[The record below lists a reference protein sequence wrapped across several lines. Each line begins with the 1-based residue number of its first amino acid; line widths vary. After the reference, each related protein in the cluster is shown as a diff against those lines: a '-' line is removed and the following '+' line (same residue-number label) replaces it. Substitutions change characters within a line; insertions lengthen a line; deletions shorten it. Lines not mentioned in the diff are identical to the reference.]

1 MNPEPSLPRAVDATP
16 LPGAVQS
23 PALPWWVVPAA
34 ALAGLVTTGLPLA
47 LVLRPRE
54 VVYLPD
60 DARPV
65 EPGLFDL
72 IAVPT
77 LWLLVLVIALAALV
91 FGTLVRT
98 MLNRSLRRGAPLS
111 PWRLGAVSS
120 LAWLVVL
127 PVMGGGFTLVVVV
140 FTAGIAA
147 LVLGGAI
154 VAFCLPGS
162 FLAAAIVARLA
173 TPDRTAG

>member
-1 MNPEPSLPRAVDATP
+1 MNPDSPLLRAVDATSL
-16 LPGAVQS
+16 LPRPAQGS
-23 PALPWWVVPAA
+23 ALPRWIVPVA

-65 EPGLFDL
+65 ENGLFDL
-72 IAVPT
+72 IAVPK
-77 LWLLVLVIALAALV
+77 LWLLVLAMALAALV
-91 FGTLVRT
+91 FGILVRT
-98 MLNRSLRRGAPLS
+98 MLDRSLRRGAPLS

-127 PVMGGGFTLVVVV
+127 PVMGGGFSLVVIV

-162 FLAAAIVARLA
+162 VLASAIVARLA
-173 TPDRTAG
+173 ARD

>member
-1 MNPEPSLPRAVDATP
+1 MNRHPPLPRAADATS
-16 LPGAVQS
+16 LPPETAQG
-23 PALPWWVVPAA
+23 PALPRWIAPAA
-34 ALAGLVTTGLPLA
+34 ALTGLVTTGLPLA
-47 LVLRPRE
+47 LVLRPRG
-54 VVYLPD
+54 VVPLPD

-65 EPGLFDL
+65 ENGLLDL
-72 IAVPT
+72 IAVPK
-77 LWLLVLVIALAALV
+77 LWLLVLAVALAALV
-91 FGTLVRT
+91 FGSLVRA
-98 MLNRSLRRGAPLS
+98 MLNRSLRRGVPLS

-127 PVMGGGFTLVVVV
+127 PVMGGGFSLVVVV

-162 FLAAAIVARLA
+162 VLAAAIVARLA
-173 TPDRTAG
+173 THD